1 LKVSAARTE
10 QDTMQN
16 LEIETTTW
24 SLINY
29 KKLGKWEHRGKEIA

>member
-1 LKVSAARTE
+1 LKAAARTQ

-16 LEIETTTW
+16 LEIDTPTW

-29 KKLGKWEHRGKEIA
+29 KKLRKWEHRGKEIA